1 MPGISVR
8 VRTKPPYASA
18 EGVVRVIAEP
28 LPTGGA
34 AVRLEIAP
42 ELVGTNP
49 MTPRSRTDPIFLVDN
64 PQAGFD
70 RASAWIAE
78 HFEILGYEDD

>member
-1 MPGISVR
+1 
-8 VRTKPPYASA
+8 
-18 EGVVRVIAEP
+18 
-28 LPTGGA
+28 
-34 AVRLEIAP
+34 
-42 ELVGTNP
+42 